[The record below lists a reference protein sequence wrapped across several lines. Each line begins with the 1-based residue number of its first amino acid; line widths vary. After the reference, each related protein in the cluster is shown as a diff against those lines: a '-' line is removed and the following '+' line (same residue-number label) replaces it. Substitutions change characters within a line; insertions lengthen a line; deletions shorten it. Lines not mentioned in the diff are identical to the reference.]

1 MSNLN
6 DFYTLGVFQ
15 RNNWNND
22 NIVPYRKAKFKQNNS
37 GEWFYSNAVNMKN
50 KTVEEATNL
59 GRIPQLMKLSSL
71 ARDANKDY
79 IVYSWELGSK
89 QEKTEMRKRGDYSY
103 IKKALFQKIYDGTIP
118 LSEKNFYGTPTYIY
132 KHINA
137 WGDGMRANEFYNV
150 SRKSVIPNGFEEA
163 MEVQDEDILEYFTY
177 DEAEDTAKETVTT
190 PQAINEDTNLIQG
203 KISLPR
209 RETKKITFMVPID
222 GKNYEKKGYRVI
234 IPEYPNSEVYVSNDI
249 LYPDGFVF
257 TINTWAVEGGGSL
270 ASDRFKSIDEAL
282 ADFQQ
287 KVNGI
292 RSAEVLKKVQDATKL
307 FVGDPQETLTLQD
320 GRAYTKLEID
330 GKLLKKLGYTP
341 EEVGNILK
349 EICK

>member
-1 MSNLN
+1 
-6 DFYTLGVFQ
+6 
-15 RNNWNND
+15 
-22 NIVPYRKAKFKQNNS
+22 
-37 GEWFYSNAVNMKN
+37 
-50 KTVEEATNL
+50 
-59 GRIPQLMKLSSL
+59 
-71 ARDANKDY
+71 
-79 IVYSWELGSK
+79 
-89 QEKTEMRKRGDYSY
+89 MRKRGDYSY

-292 RSAEVLKKVQDATKL
+292 RSAEVLKKIQDATKL

-320 GRAYTKLEID
+320 DRAYTKLEID
-330 GKLLKKLGYTP
+330 SKLLRKLGYTP
-341 EEVGNILK
+341 EEIGNILK
-349 EICK
+349 KIC